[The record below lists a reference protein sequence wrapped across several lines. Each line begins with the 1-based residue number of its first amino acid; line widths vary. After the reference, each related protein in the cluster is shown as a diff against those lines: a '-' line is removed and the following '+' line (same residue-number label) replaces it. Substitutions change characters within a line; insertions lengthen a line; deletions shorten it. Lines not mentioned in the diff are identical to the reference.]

1 MPDADKIGTLSRRW
15 SKMYRKVC
23 EGYFS
28 NEQLADDAM
37 RSLVKDIG
45 DYGDHP
51 IRLLK
56 EAAIRLEG
64 IRNTPLFRSFYNW
77 NDEDRFIRELASSY
91 MQRHRANHRGID
103 IAISVYKGLINKL
116 RNGESVAGNSE
127 EALCRNY
134 IRRIY
139 DSNFAE
145 RIPLISNSDIDLDWN
160 LIGQRLNE
168 ITHLVNENIASLA
181 PRIAQKGNV
190 KRIKPVSRQRPRK
203 PITLEDDISQIG
215 SSL

>member
-28 NEQLADDAM
+28 SEQLADDAM

-56 EAAIRLEG
+56 EAAIRLDG

-77 NDEDRFIRELASSY
+77 NDEDHFIRGLASSY
-91 MQRHRANHRGID
+91 MQRYRANQRGIN
-103 IAISVYKGLINKL
+103 IAISVYKGLVNKL
-116 RNGESVAGNSE
+116 RNSERVAGSSE

-134 IRRIY
+134 VRQIY

-145 RIPLISNSDIDLDWN
+145 RIPLISNSDANIDWN

-168 ITHLVNENIASLA
+168 ISNHVNENIASLA

-190 KRIKPVSRQRPRK
+190 KRIRLVSRQRTRK

-215 SSL
+215 SGL